1 MNKQERIGTLR
12 KLLTKPSE
20 GTDFD
25 YGHDYGIQRAI
36 YLAEDLD
43 EQQAPINKP
52 EKPVVP
58 QFVADWVDNSREY
71 SFDFGEWFDYE
82 NQPSKV
88 YDWLNP
94 ENKRQAEL
102 NTLALVTLIVNGPN
116 AVEIKQEKLYTVEI
130 PNPNG
135 SGYSKIYLAKNKD
148 GKVELFT
155 WSGYTSIEF
164 ADNWK
169 QEDNAQLTESEI
181 KKDFDWAWD
190 FAEGVEELN
199 E

>member
-1 MNKQERIGTLR
+1 MNKQELID
-12 KLLTKPSE
+12 KLNKQLTTPSK

-58 QFVADWVDNSREY
+58 KFVADWVDNSREY

-116 AVEIKQEKLYTVEI
+116 AVEIKQEKLYTVKVLDSTLFKMTSDNHVRYKLIGENAI
-130 PNPNG
+130 PLE
-135 SGYSKIYLAKNKD
+135 SKIGN
-148 GKVELFT
+148 
-155 WSGYTSIEF
+155 YTFEV
-164 ADNWK
+164 N
-169 QEDNAQLTESEI
+169 LTEKEI
-181 KKDFDWAWD
+181 KEADERLWQWAK
-190 FAEGVEELN
+190 EVE
-199 E
+199 